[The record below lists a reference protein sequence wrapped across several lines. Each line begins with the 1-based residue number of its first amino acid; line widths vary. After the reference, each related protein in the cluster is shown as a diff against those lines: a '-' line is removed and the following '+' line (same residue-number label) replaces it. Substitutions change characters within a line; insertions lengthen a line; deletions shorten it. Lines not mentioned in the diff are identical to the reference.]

1 MFSRLDPYFK
11 TQMRQ
16 TENTDTRQ
24 AIRREEKQDSK
35 KKDAHKDQSLDNSLW
50 EDSSGVSVEALE
62 AFLSQF
68 LKDSGENPNNN
79 SQQYQEMSPE
89 REPNISEAPSELP
102 EQSSTTQN
110 APQNTHTARALHA
123 YQTMSYRAHPEELLL
138 NAEQNRASLAT
149 PQDGLSA
156 HEIRMIHTLIDNLK
170 TLAENNIH
178 SVTIGQADSFLQ
190 GIEKAI
196 KISSK
201 EHGVS
206 L

>member
-35 KKDAHKDQSLDNSLW
+35 KKDSHKSQNTDNSLW

-68 LKDSGENPNNN
+68 LEESYTEESSGFLTEQKQKTRTEEDSRIN
-79 SQQYQEMSPE
+79 M
-89 REPNISEAPSELP
+89 PSENSEEP
-102 EQSSTTQN
+102 
-110 APQNTHTARALHA
+110 AMPQNTHTARALQA

-138 NAEQNRASLAT
+138 NAEQNRASLTT
-149 PQDGLSA
+149 PQNGLSTQ
-156 HEIRMIHTLIDNLK
+156 EVRMIHALIDNLK
-170 TLAENNIH
+170 TLAEHNIH
-178 SVTIGQADSFLQ
+178 SVTIEQADSFLQ
-190 GIEKAI
+190 GIEKGI
-196 KISSK
+196 KIASK
-201 EHGVS
+201 MHGVS